1 MISLRRSVVAMFDI
15 DFYDGKS
22 VFSQLNVCIFAN
34 LRYKNEFR
42 MMICWNDI
50 AMNFIYYLSIAVQL
64 FHLSIFI
71 YMEHLCCIPQY

>member
-1 MISLRRSVVAMFDI
+1 MFDI

-50 AMNFIYYLSIAVQL
+50 AMNFIYYLSIAVHL

-71 YMEHLCCIPQY
+71 YIWSIYVAFPNTSLLMSLCL